1 MTVHLTVVSGI
12 PGGNPSRPWVEQSS
26 HHPKPRCA
34 ACLAATPWLW
44 EFVRPGSHTT
54 TTSADVRGRGLSW
67 SRATKRFFL
76 GVPLLPL
83 SGLESCARLS
93 HRKDPGS
100 RGMSAWCS
108 VRVARLAGARQW
120 FGGSSLSVSGAKAG
134 ARSCTSLSGTATR
147 TLQYDL
153 CIIGGGSA
161 GEHSGRSLQAL
172 ALQVVELGLQF
183 LHPPLPHRTV
193 VVGI

>member
-1 MTVHLTVVSGI
+1 MSGCDTLALGVCETWVS
-12 PGGNPSRPWVEQSS
+12 
-26 HHPKPRCA
+26 HDH
-34 ACLAATPWLW
+34 
-44 EFVRPGSHTT
+44 
-54 TTSADVRGRGLSW
+54 DVRGRGLSW

-183 LHPPLPHRTV
+183 LHPPLTHPLLLSGSTLLRTRPYSCRHRWCCEG
-193 VVGI
+193 VGPREKGLRD